1 MVLLAKR
8 VKKSTPKKIDER
20 ITDLPG
26 KSQSVYNTYKD
37 ALISGITVYRTPVS
51 KVVQSILN
59 FTAPG
64 LKEAE
69 KKLGYDEIFHLGAV
83 IKIKGGPS
91 LIVEKLQNVRVA
103 RGGVPSGAE
112 TITVPVNRE
121 MTLSDLFTRMIV
133 GVGKEAFYRYS
144 AFSTN
149 CQHFIRNLLA
159 KSGLLNEESRKFI
172 MQDVEQ
178 LVKAIPSRVQDATQ
192 LVTDFAAV
200 LERLI
205 S

>member
-37 ALISGITVYRTPVS
+37 ALISGITVYRKPVS

-121 MTLSDLFTRMIV
+121 MTLSDLFTRLIV

-172 MQDVEQ
+172 MQDVAQ